1 MDKIEFL
8 ILKNLLNNEDYM
20 RKVVPFVKADYF
32 EDSNQRV
39 VFEEI
44 FSFVSQYNE
53 VPTREIVSIEVEKR
67 KDLNETTLKEVSHL
81 IGCLDETPVE
91 YEWLLNKRMS
101 ASGVFFF
108 SLFSRLETCQAEW
121 NRAS

>member
-44 FSFVSQYNE
+44 LILSLNIMKFPQ
-53 VPTREIVSIEVEKR
+53 EK
-67 KDLNETTLKEVSHL
+67 LF
-81 IGCLDETPVE
+81 
-91 YEWLLNKRMS
+91 LLR
-101 ASGVFFF
+101 
-108 SLFSRLETCQAEW
+108 
-121 NRAS
+121 